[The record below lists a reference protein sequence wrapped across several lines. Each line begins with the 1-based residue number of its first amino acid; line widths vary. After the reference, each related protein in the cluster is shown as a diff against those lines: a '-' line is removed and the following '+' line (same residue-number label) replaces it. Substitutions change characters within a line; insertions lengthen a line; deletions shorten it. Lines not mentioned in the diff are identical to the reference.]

1 MGLEHQFVFEL
12 QKIVAG
18 SALLTALA
26 IFCARYLIIVFAV
39 FIAFLLVRKS
49 GKLRHAANEAAWS
62 ALTALLL
69 TTLIAF
75 FMERLRPF
83 QVADQSYLVT
93 SLIPPPLTTAF
104 PSGHTSVSVAMA
116 CAILFA
122 NRPLGFLS
130 LLAAALIALGRLAV
144 GVHYPSDILG
154 GIIVGVC
161 AFFLVRFAHY
171 QIRRKDIEKS
181 ARTHKHF

>member
-12 QKIVAG
+12 QRIVTG
-18 SALLTALA
+18 SSLMTALA
-26 IFCARYLIIVFAV
+26 IFFARYLIIVFAV
-39 FIAFLLVRKS
+39 FIAFLLAWKS
-49 GKLRHAANEAAWS
+49 GKLRHASHEAAWS
-62 ALTALLL
+62 ALMALLL
-69 TTLIAF
+69 TTLVAF

-83 QVADQSYLVT
+83 QAADHAYLVT

-104 PSGHTSVSVAMA
+104 PSGHVSVSVAMA

-122 NRPLGFLS
+122 SRPFGFLA
-130 LLAAALIALGRLAV
+130 LLAAGLIALGRMAV

-154 GIIVGVC
+154 GIAVGVC
-161 AFFLVRFAHY
+161 AFFLVRFAHH

-181 ARTHKHF
+181 ARAHKHL